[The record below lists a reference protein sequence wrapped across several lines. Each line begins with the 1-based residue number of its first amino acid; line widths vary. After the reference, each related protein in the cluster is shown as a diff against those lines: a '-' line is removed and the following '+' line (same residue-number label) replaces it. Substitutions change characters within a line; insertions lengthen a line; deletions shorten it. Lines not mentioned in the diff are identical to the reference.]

1 MLCPSVRA
9 ITDINGWLV
18 FVHNGYPFGDEIT
31 PPPGLAAGGL
41 GAWPCSS
48 PAPSSG
54 KRPMWVARVH
64 AYVYIQA
71 RKRRDLERRLR
82 ELGWMLLRHGGKH
95 DVWISADGSF
105 TEYVP
110 RHPEINE
117 RLAQVI
123 LRRAKER
130 Q

>member
-1 MLCPSVRA
+1 MAV
-9 ITDINGWLV
+9 LV
-18 FVHNGYPFGDEIT
+18 
-31 PPPGLAAGGL
+31 AGAEVGI
-41 GAWPCSS
+41 
-48 PAPSSG
+48 
-54 KRPMWVARVH
+54 RPRWVALVH
-64 AYVYIQA
+64 AYVYIQEV
-71 RKRRDLERRLR
+71 KRRELERRLR

-95 DVWISADGSF
+95 DVWISADGAF
-105 TEYVP
+105 TDYVP

>member
-1 MLCPSVRA
+1 M
-9 ITDINGWLV
+9 
-18 FVHNGYPFGDEIT
+18 
-31 PPPGLAAGGL
+31 
-41 GAWPCSS
+41 
-48 PAPSSG
+48 
-54 KRPMWVARVH
+54 KR
-64 AYVYIQA
+64 
-71 RKRRDLERRLR
+71 R
-82 ELGWMLLRHGGKH
+82 ELGWTLQRHGGKH
-95 DVWISADGSF
+95 DVWVSANGSF